1 MNGFDLLPKLTV
13 RARRSKAWLKVLN
26 LVLGRV
32 IPFNRP
38 HGFHVVEIE
47 HGRVRTGASY
57 KRLNH
62 NHIRGIHACAIAT
75 IAEFSSGFVLLSRL
89 DPSRYRLIMSRLEV
103 DYVYQA
109 KMAITAETRLDD
121 SVLNERVLEPLR
133 SADSCS
139 IVMET
144 EIDDAAGNRIATAHT
159 TWQIK
164 DWTKVR
170 TQVN

>member
-1 MNGFDLLPKLTV
+1 MKGFDLLPKLII
-13 RARRSKAWLKVLN
+13 RARRSRRWLVVLN

-38 HGFHVVEIE
+38 HGFHIAILDEE
-47 HGRVRTGASY
+47 RVRTAASY
-57 KRLNH
+57 KRVNH

-75 IAEFSSGFVLLSRL
+75 VAEFSAGLLLLSHL
-89 DPSRYRLIMSRLEV
+89 DPGRYRLIMSKLDV

-121 SVLNERVLEPLR
+121 STLRKKVLEPL
-133 SADSCS
+133 ATEESCS
-139 IVMET
+139 IIMET
-144 EIDDAAGNRIATAHT
+144 QIEDTAGNRIATAHT

-170 TQVN
+170 TRVN